1 MRNRLFA
8 ILIAPL
14 LVMMLSS
21 FTPPGHQD
29 QRSDSTKLNVTFSP
43 AQIVVKD
50 TRSTDGV
57 TALIKE
63 NTESNVEFAIAL
75 EKVAEVL
82 KNNLSLQERR
92 CASYMDR
99 ITTETGLSIDAVNKI
114 IHKKKVYDIT
124 FYTLFTLYLLYF
136 VYALT
141 TFSNYAGAMNI
152 KEWVMKVLSYLFIL
166 LLLYVAYISIG
177 HIINNS
183 YYPII
188 QAIINSPPG

>member
-57 TALIKE
+57 TSLIKE
-63 NTESNVEFAIAL
+63 NTQSNVEFAIAL

-82 KNNLSLQERR
+82 KNNLHLQERR

-99 ITTETGLSIDAVNKI
+99 ITSQTGLSIDDVNRI

-141 TFSNYAGAMNI
+141 KYSNYAGAINI
-152 KEWVMKVLSYLFIL
+152 KEWIIKFLSYLFMLIL
-166 LLLYVAYISIG
+166 LFLVYISVWHVISS
-177 HIINNS
+177 S